1 MNWRLYL
8 KHRKNKIL
16 AVSLSTIAFLMLA
29 SSFALEVSLVGASFT
44 SLWNYLLYF
53 LSYGMILFYNIR
65 NDNNAYRGIT
75 LFVFFMAFNQIWS
88 VFMGGIDLAI
98 LFDMANPLSIVINVF
113 HLALVL
119 AGGVIGFMLYA
130 KIARYMVDPL
140 ASFRKVRIFAIVYAA
155 ILLVLFGLS
164 LWSIFFFLGDVGS
177 LALAS
182 LILLP
187 LSEVIMA
194 VAIIFTLERLRRI

>member
-75 LFVFFMAFNQIWS
+75 LFVFFMAFDQIWS
-88 VFMGGIDLAI
+88 VFMGGIDLAV
-98 LFDMANPLSIVINVF
+98 LFNMANPLSIVINVF
-113 HLALVL
+113 YLALVL
-119 AGGVIGFMLYA
+119 AGGVVGFMLYA

-194 VAIIFTLERLRRI
+194 VAIIFTSERLRRI

>member
-1 MNWRLYL
+1 M
-8 KHRKNKIL
+8 

-53 LSYGMILFYNIR
+53 LSYGMILFCNIR

-75 LFVFFMAFNQIWS
+75 LFVFFMAFDQIWS

-98 LFDMANPLSIVINVF
+98 LFNMANPLSIVINVF
-113 HLALVL
+113 YLALVL
-119 AGGVIGFMLYA
+119 AGGVIGFLLYA

-177 LALAS
+177 LALSS

>member
-16 AVSLSTIAFLMLA
+16 AVSLSTIAFLMLS

-75 LFVFFMAFNQIWS
+75 LFVFFMAFDQIWS

-98 LFDMANPLSIVINVF
+98 LFNMANPLSIVINVF
-113 HLALVL
+113 YLALVL

-155 ILLVLFGLS
+155 ILLVMFGLS

>member
-75 LFVFFMAFNQIWS
+75 LFVFFMAFDQIWS

-98 LFDMANPLSIVINVF
+98 LFNMANPLSIVINVF
-113 HLALVL
+113 YLALVL

>member
-16 AVSLSTIAFLMLA
+16 AVSLSSIAFLMLA
-29 SSFALEVSLVGASFT
+29 ASFALEVSLVGASFT

-113 HLALVL
+113 YLALVL
-119 AGGVIGFMLYA
+119 AGGVIGFLLYA

-155 ILLVLFGLS
+155 ILLVLFGIS
-164 LWSIFFFLGDVGS
+164 LWSVFFFLGDVDS
-177 LALAS
+177 LSLAS

-194 VAIIFTLERLRRI
+194 AAIIFTLERLRRI

>member
-113 HLALVL
+113 YLALVL

-155 ILLVLFGLS
+155 ILLVVFGLS

-187 LSEVIMA
+187 LSEVIMV

>member
-16 AVSLSTIAFLMLA
+16 AVSLSSIAFLMLA
-29 SSFALEVSLVGASFT
+29 ASFALEVSLVGASFT

-113 HLALVL
+113 YLALVL
-119 AGGVIGFMLYA
+119 AGGVIGFFLYA

-155 ILLVLFGLS
+155 ILLVLFGIS
-164 LWSIFFFLGDVGS
+164 LWSVFFFLGDVDS
-177 LALAS
+177 LSLAS

-194 VAIIFTLERLRRI
+194 AAIIFTLERLRRI

>member
-75 LFVFFMAFNQIWS
+75 LFVFFMAFDQIWS
-88 VFMGGIDLAI
+88 VFMGGIDLAV
-98 LFDMANPLSIVINVF
+98 LFNMANPLSIVINVF
-113 HLALVL
+113 YLALVL
-119 AGGVIGFMLYA
+119 TGGVIGFMLYA

>member
-16 AVSLSTIAFLMLA
+16 AVSLSTIAFSMLA

-75 LFVFFMAFNQIWS
+75 LFVFFMAFDQIWS

-98 LFDMANPLSIVINVF
+98 LFNMANPLSIVINVF
-113 HLALVL
+113 YLALVL

>member
-75 LFVFFMAFNQIWS
+75 LFVFFMAFDQIWS

-113 HLALVL
+113 YLALVL

-187 LSEVIMA
+187 LSEAIMA